1 MCNKREKLSHGFVYQ
16 CYYCNTFFARPDKHK
31 RHMEHCSAFPGI
43 DYNFNNQNLATFE
56 DNLDY
61 KGNLPVV
68 VYIDFETTA
77 STDSCFDPEQKKMFV
92 VSYVLILAFHPKSKI
107 NRVIIQRSF
116 GYFLEQLTTI
126 NYLTNDQTPFV
137 NINLIK
143 QLKDCALEVSRKK
156 CKNALA
162 QMFSVE
168 LYLVKQ
174 AVLSCFN

>member
-1 MCNKREKLSHGFVYQ
+1 
-16 CYYCNTFFARPDKHK
+16 
-31 RHMEHCSAFPGI
+31 MEHCFGVPGI
-43 DYNFNNQNLATFE
+43 VYNFNSQNLVTFE
-56 DNLDY
+56 DNLGY
-61 KGNLPVV
+61 KGDLPVV
-68 VYIDFETTA
+68 VYIYFETTA
-77 STDSCFDPEQKKMFV
+77 STDSCFDPKQKKMFIV
-92 VSYVLILAFHPKSKI
+92 LYVTLIAFHQKLKM

-116 GYFLEQLTTI
+116 GHSLEQLTTI
-126 NYLTNDQTPFV
+126 NYLTNDQMPFV